1 MIEMIQV
8 KKWQPL
14 SFHSG
19 GIVVRTCFE
28 GSSIYLGIEIDVDR
42 GLDLYID
49 KSFQKFLMI
58 HFQDL

>member
-1 MIEMIQV
+1 MIGMIRV
-8 KKWQPL
+8 KKWWPL

-19 GIVVRTCFE
+19 GIVVRTSLE

-42 GLDLYID
+42 DLDLFID